1 MIALRKSL
9 VKAKP
14 HERVRNQPKA
24 SREPSLD
31 AKPVLTTGKTY
42 NSSKRSTKSTKSSVF
57 KDTSTP
63 NNSSFEP
70 LTQVKNLPIN
80 RSDKLPT
87 EHSSRLATKG
97 KRKICQNDDDDDVI
111 LASGTADFLQ
121 DHLIQPYVF
130 SQDLVTNREANWSSK
145 LTKRID
151 MYNPGSRPIHEEPTN
166 TKSSKNK
173 RKYPGLTHAVVKEA
187 KAKPLAEI
195 TMEMNKVMKD
205 TVTKRVLKESTQKPK
220 LVNQKG
226 KKAMTTQKH
235 EPIVPVDNLNII
247 NPAATAEK
255 ERQRAWDRKMRRIEK
270 FLLEKKKR
278 IKH

>member
-9 VKAKP
+9 VEAKP
-14 HERVRNQPKA
+14 HERVRNQLKA

-31 AKPVLTTGKTY
+31 AKPVSAMGKTY
-42 NSSKRSTKSTKSSVF
+42 NYSRRTTKSAKSSVF

-70 LTQVKNLPIN
+70 LVQVNNLPIN

-87 EHSSRLATKG
+87 GNSSVLAPKA

-130 SQDLVTNREANWSSK
+130 SQDIVKNREANWSSK

-151 MYNPGSRPIHEEPTN
+151 MYNPGSRPIHEEPMK
-166 TKSSKNK
+166 TKSGKNK
-173 RKYPGLTHAVVKEA
+173 RKHPRLTHAVVKEA

-195 TMEMNKVMKD
+195 TMKLNKVMKD
-205 TVTKRVLKESTQKPK
+205 TVTKQVLRESTHKPK

-226 KKAMTTQKH
+226 KRARTTQKH
-235 EPIVPVDNLNII
+235 EQSVPVDNLNII

-278 IKH
+278 INH